1 MSLVEAL
8 PVPLAR
14 GLGPALG
21 AAIAE
26 LHRARGVDVR
36 LGVGVEAMEGSER
49 VERVRLTD
57 GTVLEA
63 DVVVVGVGVAP
74 VTDWLEG
81 SGLELRDGVVCD
93 ATLAAGPPG
102 VYAAGDLARWPNELF
117 GEEMRVEHWTNAAEQ
132 GAAAAPQPAGHG
144 RGRRRHGLRPG
155 AVLLERPVRRPHP
168 VPRPRPE
175 ATTTSRWC
183 TAPSTSSQFVALYG
197 RAGRFRGV
205 FGLSSPKLVMRYRK
219 LLLAAHVVGRSPRLR
234 APAGSLSVTR
244 ATLDS

>member
-21 AAIAE
+21 AAIGE

-36 LGVGVEAMEGSER
+36 LGVGVEAMEGGER
-49 VERVRLTD
+49 VERIRLTD

-102 VYAAGDLARWPNELF
+102 IYAAGDLARWPNELF
-117 GEEMRVEHWTNAAEQ
+117 GEEIRVEHWTNAAEQ
-132 GAAAAPQPAGHG
+132 GAAAARNLLATGAGG
-144 RGRRRHGLRPG
+144 TGT
-155 AVLLERPVRRPHP
+155 AYAP
-168 VPRPRPE
+168 VPFFWSDQFDARIQFLGRAGGDDDVE
-175 ATTTSRWC
+175 VVHGALD
-183 TAPSTSSQFVALYG
+183 SSQFVALYG

-219 LLLAAHVVGRSPRLR
+219 LLLGGTSWEEALAFA